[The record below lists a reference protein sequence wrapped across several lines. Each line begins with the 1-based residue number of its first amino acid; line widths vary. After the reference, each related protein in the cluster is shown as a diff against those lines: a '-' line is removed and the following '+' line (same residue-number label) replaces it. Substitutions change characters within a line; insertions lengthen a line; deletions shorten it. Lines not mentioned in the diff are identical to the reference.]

1 MPVSSNAMGYRQ
13 WFILY
18 IVVCLEVGFFLTL
31 VPWSPI
37 WERNY
42 FLNAYP
48 GLGPILL
55 APSVR
60 GAVVG
65 LGLANIYMGLS
76 EVLRRRR
83 GTSEGHSSIPE
94 NPTAGS
100 REEGRAVSPEGRGE
114 LLASEDR
121 R

>member
-1 MPVSSNAMGYRQ
+1 MPGLNSAMEDRQ

-18 IVVCLEVGFFLTL
+18 IIVCMEVGFFLTL

-42 FLNAYP
+42 FLEAYP

-76 EVLRRRR
+76 EVFRRRR
-83 GTSEGHSSIPE
+83 GPSPGRPSLLESPSVRARDEDRATSPGEG
-94 NPTAGS
+94 
-100 REEGRAVSPEGRGE
+100 GE